1 WAGAAGP
8 SSSVWVRWRRPP
20 RRPPPPRAPPP
31 PPRAPLPPKFPEERA
46 ELMLD
51 DPRLLKS
58 RVDAPRPVSRAVG
71 LRTPLVSR
79 PPKPLEVGVSPPK
92 SRLPPPPAEGVR
104 PPRSRLPPPPAEG
117 VRPPTARLAAAAPP
131 PALPA
136 SRLERLRPARSRDT
150 SPRASDWRPASARP
164 RNDSRDATS
173 RAWRWPRPYCC
184 ATPLSR

>member
-1 WAGAAGP
+1 
-8 SSSVWVRWRRPP
+8 
-20 RRPPPPRAPPP
+20 
-31 PPRAPLPPKFPEERA
+31 
-46 ELMLD
+46 MLD

-104 PPRSRLPPPPAEG
+104 PPRSRLPA
-117 VRPPTARLAAAAPP
+117 VAPP

-150 SPRASDWRPASARP
+150 SPRASDWRPAS
-164 RNDSRDATS
+164 
-173 RAWRWPRPYCC
+173 
-184 ATPLSR
+184 